1 MNDFPYAETHF
12 KIEGTSFTYMDD
24 AQLRI
29 EEKLL
34 EDEKSPVGR
43 DQAAGGAVDER
54 HTGTDAENYPL

>member
-1 MNDFPYAETHF
+1 MQKHISRLKEHRSHYT
-12 KIEGTSFTYMDD
+12 DD

-34 EDEKSPVGR
+34 EEEKSPVGR

-54 HTGTDAENYPL
+54 HTGTDAEDHPV